1 MRLLTLLL
9 LLSALVAVPA
19 VAGAA
24 VAPARGGSSAVDPSL
39 AALMPRERALYAD
52 GPRGRY
58 LLDANWEYRAD
69 DADQGVAR
77 HFERDRGLAGWA
89 PKSIPFNWN
98 GADTTQDAPSVGW
111 FRTQFVP
118 PRNGRFMLR
127 FESVNGRASVW
138 LNGRLLGHH
147 DGGYFPFELPA
158 RGVRP
163 GVNRLVVRVDSHK
176 ASNDLAF
183 WRRNSLG
190 GSIAGWW
197 NFGGIGREVYLR
209 SVDHVDLSDVTA
221 VPVVRCAATCT
232 AALRVRARVLGAG
245 SRGWHVGLSLRVA
258 GQQIAFHP
266 RWVARGSSRLFSTSV
281 KVPRPR
287 LWSPEHPSLYPVA
300 LRATVDD
307 PAVRGRSVAG
317 YDTHVGLRAITLGPD
332 RRILLNGRPLLL
344 HGASMHEDDPQVG
357 AAWGPAQRARA
368 LDELRSLGANVV
380 RAHYPL
386 SPAFLEMCD
395 RAGIL
400 VWDEVPVYQVPNQNF
415 ANLRLRA
422 QAVRLNREIVARDHN
437 HASVFAYSVGNE
449 LPAQI
454 DGNQAAYLNAAIDA
468 VRGADP
474 TRLVADD
481 RYADVNY
488 GDYPVLHRFDLI
500 GLNEYFGW
508 YGGNSADVGYYL
520 DRMHSIY
527 PRQALVVTEFGAEA
541 NRDGPASEKGTYAFQ
556 QALLRAHLGSFAA
569 RSYLSGQ
576 LVWALKDFRVNP
588 TWTGANPQPSPPW
601 NKKGLVH
608 QWGEAKPAFADVA
621 AIYHAIHDG
630 QWPVGVASAAP
641 RRHAQSQTQSRPA
654 PRRSDGG
661 GYVPGP

>member
-1 MRLLTLLL
+1 MRLLTLLFL
-9 LLSALVAVPA
+9 LFALGAVPA

-24 VAPARGGSSAVDPSL
+24 KRGGGGGVSSGDPATAKL
-39 AALMPRERALYAD
+39 IPRERALYAD

-69 DADQGVAR
+69 DQNQGLAS
-77 HFERDRGLAGWA
+77 HFERDRGMTGWA
-89 PKSIPFNWN
+89 PTSIPFNWN

-111 FRTQFVP
+111 FRTQLVP
-118 PRNGRFMLR
+118 PRSGRFVLR
-127 FESVNGRASVW
+127 FESVNGQASVW
-138 LNGRLLGHH
+138 LNGRLLGRH

-176 ASNDLAF
+176 APNDLAF

-232 AALRVRARVLGAG
+232 AALRLRARVRGTG
-245 SRGWHVGLSLRVA
+245 SRGWHVGLSVLVA
-258 GQQIAFHP
+258 HRRILFPP

-281 KVPRPR
+281 KIPRPR
-287 LWSPEHPSLYPVA
+287 LWSPEHPSLYPVS
-300 LRATVDD
+300 LRATVADD
-307 PAVRGRSVAG
+307 PAVARRSVAG
-317 YDTHVGLRAITLGPD
+317 YDTHVGLRSITLAPD
-332 RRILLNGRPLLL
+332 RRLLLNGRPLLV

-368 LDELRSLGANVV
+368 LDQLRALGANVV

-400 VWDEVPVYQVPNQNF
+400 VWDEVPVYQVPNGNF
-415 ANLRLRA
+415 ANPALRA
-422 QAVRLNREIVARDHN
+422 RAVRLDREMVARDHN

-454 DGNQAAYLNAAIDA
+454 DVNQAAYLNAALDA
-468 VRGADP
+468 VRAADP

-481 RYADVNY
+481 RYADVSY

-508 YGGNSADVGYYL
+508 YGGSSGDAGYYL
-520 DRMHSIY
+520 DRMHAIY
-527 PRQALVVTEFGAEA
+527 PGQGLVVTEFGAEA
-541 NRDGPASEKGTYAFQ
+541 NRDGPADERGTYAFQ
-556 QALLRAHLGSFAA
+556 QAFLRAHLGIFAA
-569 RSYLSGQ
+569 RPYLSGQ
-576 LVWALKDFRVNP
+576 LVWALQDFRVNP
-588 TWTGANPQPSPPW
+588 AWTGANPHPSPPW

-608 QWGEAKPAFADVA
+608 QWGQAKPAFADVA

-630 QWPVGVASAAP
+630 RWPVGAASVAP
-641 RRHAQSQTQSRPA
+641 RRHAESRPS
-654 PRRSDGG
+654 PRASGG

>member
-1 MRLLTLLL
+1 MRLLTLLFVL
-9 LLSALVAVPA
+9 FALGALPA

-24 VAPARGGSSAVDPSL
+24 TLV
-39 AALMPRERALYAD
+39 PRERAVYAD

-58 LLDANWEYRAD
+58 LLDANWQYRAD
-69 DADQGVAR
+69 DQNQGLAR
-77 HFERDRGLAGWA
+77 HFENDQGMTGWA
-89 PKSIPFNWN
+89 PTQIPFNWN

-111 FRTQFVP
+111 FRTAFVP
-118 PRNGRFMLR
+118 PRTGRFMLR
-127 FESVNGRASVW
+127 FESVNGQASVW
-138 LNGRLLGHH
+138 LNGRLLGRH
-147 DGGYFPFELPA
+147 DGGYFPFELSA

-176 ASNDLAF
+176 ARNDLAF

-221 VPVVRCAATCT
+221 VPVVHCAATCT
-232 AALRVRARVLGAG
+232 AGLRLRARVRGAG
-245 SRGWHVGLSLRVA
+245 SRGAHVALAVRVA
-258 GQQIAFHP
+258 GRRIVFHP
-266 RWVARGSSRLFSTSV
+266 RWVARGSTRLFSTSL
-281 KVPRPR
+281 KIPRPR
-287 LWSPEHPSLYPVA
+287 LWSPEHPSLYPVS
-300 LRATVDD
+300 LRATVLDD
-307 PAVRGRSVAG
+307 PAVARRTVAG
-317 YDTHVGLRAITLGPD
+317 YDTHVGLRSVTLGPD
-332 RRILLNGRPLLL
+332 RHLLLNGRPLLL

-357 AAWGPAQRARA
+357 AAWGAAQRTRA
-368 LDELRSLGANVV
+368 LDELRALGANVV

-400 VWDEVPVYQVPNQNF
+400 VWDEVPVYQVPNGNF
-415 ANLRLRA
+415 ANQRLRA
-422 QAVRLNREIVARDHN
+422 QAVRLDREMVARDHN

-449 LPAQI
+449 LPAHI

-468 VRGADP
+468 IRAADP

-508 YGGNSADVGYYL
+508 YGGSSGDVGHYL
-520 DRMHSIY
+520 DRMHAIY

-541 NRDGPASEKGTYAFQ
+541 NRDGPVTEKGTYAFQ
-556 QALLRAHLGSFAA
+556 QDLLRTHLGIFAA
-569 RSYLSGQ
+569 RPYLSGQ
-576 LVWALKDFRVNP
+576 LVWALQDFRVNP
-588 TWTGANPQPSPPW
+588 PWTGANPQPSPPW

-608 QWGEAKPAFADVA
+608 QWGQAKPAFADVA

-630 QWPVGVASAAP
+630 QWPAGVASSAP
-641 RRHAQSQTQSRPA
+641 RRHVESRSA
-654 PRRSDGG
+654 PRPSGG
-661 GYVPGP
+661 GYVPGPSGGGYVPGP